1 MGTDWNGDGKV
12 DWQDTAWE
20 SFDDEP
26 SGGGGGGGG
35 NNGGCLA
42 EIIGFIAVIGGWI
55 LARFMVYYAAG
66 LDFEKD
72 DALWADI
79 VGTVIF
85 AVVLLVILGLIQ
97 RNKK

>member
-20 SFDDEP
+20 SFDDDKP
-26 SGGGGGGGG
+26 SGGGGGGR
-35 NNGGCLA
+35 NNGSCLA
-42 EIIGFIAVIGGWI
+42 DIIGCIAILGGWI
-55 LARFMVYYAAG
+55 FARFLVYYAAG
-66 LDFEKD
+66 LDFGGD
-72 DALWADI
+72 DVLWADI

-85 AVVLLVILGLIQ
+85 ILVLLVILGLIQ